1 MNSKLAKYK
10 NLKSISTKPKT
21 DAMAM
26 YAILSKARQ
35 FEAIEKVEITLPV
48 RLAYENLI
56 KEQFNKDEVMTIY
69 TAIRIC
75 MNTCSDKDP
84 VHKLCLEAKE
94 IILNIFN
101 QFFQQGISLKINAQD
116 RDLILNVIEI
126 YETIV
131 DNVTPQ
137 QMLMLITKV
146 EHQIR
151 NETVI

>member
-56 KEQFNKDEVMTIY
+56 KEQFNKDEVMTI
-69 TAIRIC
+69 
-75 MNTCSDKDP
+75 DKDP